1 LAALLSI
8 LLLPVLVICMLGAI
22 CTRQA
27 WCWHLESYV
36 QASRTDGDFLKFLE
50 LRVFKN
56 VNPNWCSHFI
66 RAYATWLD
74 VVQRRRAWFGVRP
87 RSSGQWYG
95 LRKDWQ
101 DLFSQ
106 TPIGIWH
113 SPAWIEAEQSDH
125 DEAEAVADAY
135 FAVANT
141 TSLRVNIFMRDIL
154 KISQRP

>member
-1 LAALLSI
+1 MAKKSAFI
-8 LLLPVLVICMLGAI
+8 LL
-22 CTRQA
+22 
-27 WCWHLESYV
+27 
-36 QASRTDGDFLKFLE
+36 
-50 LRVFKN
+50 
-56 VNPNWCSHFI
+56 
-66 RAYATWLD
+66 
-74 VVQRRRAWFGVRP
+74 
-87 RSSGQWYG
+87 RSFTG
-95 LRKDWQ
+95 DWQ

-135 FAVANT
+135 FSVANT